1 MATYT
6 RITVAGTVSGRY
18 AALVDAAADILDSM
32 APANVVSLVA
42 RQRQSRVG
50 DLVAALTLDYNVDE
64 VPA

>member
-6 RITVAGTVSGRY
+6 RMTVQGTVSGRY

-42 RQRQSRVG
+42 RQRQSRIG
-50 DLVAALTLDYNVDE
+50 DLVAAVTLDYDVD

>member
-6 RITVAGTVSGRY
+6 RMTVQGTVTGRY

-32 APANVVSLVA
+32 APANVVTLVA
-42 RQRQSRVG
+42 RQRQARVS
-50 DLVAALTLDYNVDE
+50 DLVAALTLDYDVE